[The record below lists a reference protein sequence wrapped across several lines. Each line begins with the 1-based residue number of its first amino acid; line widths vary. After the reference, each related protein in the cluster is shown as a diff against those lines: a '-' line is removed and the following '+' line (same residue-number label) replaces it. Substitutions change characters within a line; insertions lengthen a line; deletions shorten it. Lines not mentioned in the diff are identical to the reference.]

1 MRRWGWLLIAALVAV
16 ALVRAG
22 VDSAAPSTGA
32 ERVREIAAT
41 MKCPVCAGQSVAE
54 SDVEAARAI
63 REEIGRRVA
72 DGQSNDE
79 IRTAIA
85 ASYGERIQLT
95 PSGSGFEGLVWI
107 LPVVALVL
115 ALAGITTA
123 FTRWRGQPA
132 GAATPADQ
140 ALVQQALADQASHR
154 RAATDP

>member
-1 MRRWGWLLIAALVAV
+1 VVALVVV

-22 VDSAAPSTGA
+22 VDGAAPSTRA
-32 ERVREIAAT
+32 ERVRDIAAT

-63 REEIGRRVA
+63 REEIGRRVG
-72 DGQSNDE
+72 DGQSDDE
-79 IRTAIA
+79 IRDAIA

-115 ALAGITTA
+115 ALAGISTA
-123 FTRWRGQPA
+123 FARWRRV
-132 GAATPADQ
+132 AATAATAEDRALVEQ
-140 ALVQQALADQASHR
+140 ALHDR
-154 RAATDP
+154 EDP